1 MRHVVLGGSGFL
13 GRHVARQ
20 LLANG
25 NTVRVVDLSHYQ
37 SEDPGLEQ
45 PECLTL
51 DLLTATA
58 ADFDAIVAG
67 ADIVHHYAWTTI
79 PQTANL
85 DPQADLHANL
95 GTTIGLL
102 EAMRRSGGGR
112 MVFSSSGGTVYGKLQ
127 TIPVPET
134 HPLAPITAYGA
145 SKVSAETYL
154 NFYRDLYGIDTRI
167 ARVANPFGAGQ
178 HPARPQGLATTVVHH
193 ALSGTPIE
201 IWGDGLVVR
210 DFIHINDVT
219 AGLICLAEAP
229 AQDLRTRM
237 IYNIGSGRGAS
248 VNEIITSVERH
259 VGHALTIDRKP
270 GRPFDVPVSVLDIT
284 AAKTDLDWSP
294 ALSLDEG
301 VWRMISDLRERP
313 ERAFSSLG

>member
-95 GTTIGLL
+95 GATIGLL

-134 HPLAPITAYGA
+134 HP
-145 SKVSAETYL
+145 
-154 NFYRDLYGIDTRI
+154 
-167 ARVANPFGAGQ
+167 
-178 HPARPQGLATTVVHH
+178 
-193 ALSGTPIE
+193 
-201 IWGDGLVVR
+201 
-210 DFIHINDVT
+210 
-219 AGLICLAEAP
+219 
-229 AQDLRTRM
+229 
-237 IYNIGSGRGAS
+237 
-248 VNEIITSVERH
+248 
-259 VGHALTIDRKP
+259 
-270 GRPFDVPVSVLDIT
+270 
-284 AAKTDLDWSP
+284 
-294 ALSLDEG
+294 
-301 VWRMISDLRERP
+301 
-313 ERAFSSLG
+313 